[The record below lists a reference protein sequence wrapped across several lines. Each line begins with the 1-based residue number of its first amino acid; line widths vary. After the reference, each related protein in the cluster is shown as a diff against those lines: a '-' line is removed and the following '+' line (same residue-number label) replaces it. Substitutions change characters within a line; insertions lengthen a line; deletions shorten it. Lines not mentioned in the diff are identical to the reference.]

1 VSPCPWGRLTL
12 QGAAARGHLH
22 VLQWAWEHGC
32 PSDRLTSSS
41 SSSSASTSFYTPSPS
56 STSSPQV
63 CSWAAVGGHLHVLQ
77 WAREHGFPWNT
88 ATCRGAAMNGHMG
101 VLRWSGGAG

>member
-1 VSPCPWGRLTL
+1 MSPCPWGRLTL

-22 VLQWAWEHGC
+22 VLQWAW
-32 PSDRLTSSS
+32 
-41 SSSSASTSFYTPSPS
+41 
-56 STSSPQV
+56 
-63 CSWAAVGGHLHVLQ
+63 
-77 WAREHGFPWNT
+77 EHGFPWNT